1 MLAEKTPTP
10 TILHSRAGVVARLAP
25 TASLFDPDAVEALNV
40 ALRECRVAGETHV
53 VVDFASVQLL
63 NSQVLEVLRD
73 AEAALLR
80 VSGQLGLAN
89 ANNTVADTLCV
100 VRLDHLL
107 TSSEQRPGPNP
118 VVADGKTKLGDILIA
133 QGALSEAQIE
143 QAVALQQESGRRLGQ
158 IVIDN
163 KWVSEAA
170 MLRAL
175 SVQLSIPFVQL
186 RPGLY
191 DADAVGL
198 INSDVIQRL
207 KVLPLFKVHDTLYLA
222 TAEPQAMPSF
232 REVED
237 TTGCRVAP
245 VLAVRE
251 EIVSFVE
258 SAAVHQDYVPDL
270 LAEVDEDFEVV
281 DHDLDGDHEAID
293 QLAAGS
299 PVINLVNSLI
309 QRAVQDGASDIHIE
323 PGRNQSRVRF
333 RIDGLLYE
341 VMAPRIEL
349 HPALVSR
356 LKIMANL
363 DIAERRLPQ
372 DGRVQVHTQGR
383 AVDLRFSSLPGLY
396 GEKVVLRVL
405 DKNQAILD
413 VNKLGMS
420 DANLGTFRTLL
431 DHNHGLILVTGPTG
445 SGKTTSLYAGLN
457 YLNSIEKN
465 IVTIEDPVE
474 YQIDIVNQNEVRAN
488 IGLTFAKVL
497 KHVLRQDP
505 DIVMVGEVRER
516 ETAEIA
522 VQAALTGHLVL
533 STLHTNDSVGAVTRL
548 LDMGVEPYL
557 LSSALI
563 GVIAQRLVR
572 TVCPACRTTYLASPE
587 LVDRFGWQGTGQ
599 VTLARGRG
607 CAECYDSGFRGRL
620 GIHEVVPVE
629 GELQTLVLGNPSRDE
644 LSAYLQNN
652 DVVTLRM
659 DGIQR
664 AREGL
669 TTIEEVCRVV
679 GS

>member
-1 MLAEKTPTP
+1 MALAKEVPTP

-25 TASLFDPDAVEALNV
+25 TASLLEDAAIEALAS
-40 ALRECRVAGETHV
+40 ALHGCYTAGETHV
-53 VVDFASVQLL
+53 VIDLASVQLL
-63 NSQVLEVLRD
+63 NSRVLEVLRD

-89 ANNTVADTLCV
+89 ANTTVGEILRV

-107 TSSEQRPGPNP
+107 TSSERRAGAAPDVPDKK
-118 VVADGKTKLGDILIA
+118 AKLGDILLAHGVI
-133 QGALSEAQIE
+133 SEEQIE
-143 QAVALQQESGRRLGQ
+143 QAVTLQQKTGRRLGQ
-158 IVIDN
+158 IFID
-163 KWVSEAA
+163 KRWVTEAE

-175 SVQLSIPFVQL
+175 SVQLSLPFVQL

-191 DADAVGL
+191 DSAVVEL
-198 INSDVIQRL
+198 LDRDIIQRL
-207 KVLPLFKVHDTLYLA
+207 KILPLFKVHDTLYLA
-222 TAEPQAMPSF
+222 TSEPQAMPSF

-237 TTGCRVAP
+237 RAQCRVAP
-245 VLAVRE
+245 VLVVRE
-251 EIVSFVE
+251 EIVSALD
-258 SAAVHQDYVPDL
+258 SATLHEDYVPDL
-270 LAEVDEDFEVV
+270 LADVDDDFEVV
-281 DHDLDGDHEAID
+281 DHDLQGDYEAID

-341 VMAPRIEL
+341 VMSPRTEL

-420 DANLGTFRTLL
+420 EANLATYRRLL
-431 DHNHGLILVTGPTG
+431 DHSNGLILVTGPTG

-505 DIVMVGEVRER
+505 D
-516 ETAEIA
+516 
-522 VQAALTGHLVL
+522 
-533 STLHTNDSVGAVTRL
+533 
-548 LDMGVEPYL
+548 
-557 LSSALI
+557 
-563 GVIAQRLVR
+563 
-572 TVCPACRTTYLASPE
+572 
-587 LVDRFGWQGTGQ
+587 
-599 VTLARGRG
+599 
-607 CAECYDSGFRGRL
+607 
-620 GIHEVVPVE
+620 
-629 GELQTLVLGNPSRDE
+629 
-644 LSAYLQNN
+644 
-652 DVVTLRM
+652 
-659 DGIQR
+659 
-664 AREGL
+664 
-669 TTIEEVCRVV
+669 
-679 GS
+679 